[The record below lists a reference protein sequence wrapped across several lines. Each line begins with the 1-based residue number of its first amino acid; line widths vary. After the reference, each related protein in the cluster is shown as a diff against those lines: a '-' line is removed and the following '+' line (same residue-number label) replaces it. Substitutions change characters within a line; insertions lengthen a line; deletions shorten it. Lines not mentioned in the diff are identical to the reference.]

1 MKVLNKVV
9 IGMASLALLAA
20 CGPSKVS
27 YEKFHEK
34 AVEAAKLESGYTSAV
49 LNGKMK
55 STDDGKSV
63 EYEFKDFKVENMTN
77 GRIDLTKLS
86 LSDLAKLSEQM
97 IFAIGLVSYEA
108 VEVENDKDVTYY
120 AGDTFKV
127 SGKTKEAEGSY
138 EFNKFGLITSMKV
151 KGEITNGD
159 LTVTWSK

>member
-34 AVEAAKLESGYTSAV
+34 AVAAAKLESGYTSAV

-63 EYEFKDFKVENMTN
+63 EFEFKDFKIENMTN
-77 GRIDLTKLS
+77 GRIDITKLS

-97 IFAIGLVSYEA
+97 IFAIGLVSFEA
-108 VEVENDKDVTYY
+108 VEIENDKDVTYY

-127 SGKTKEAEGSY
+127 TGKTKEGEGTY
-138 EFNKFGLITSMKV
+138 EFDKFGLVTSMKV
-151 KGEITNGD
+151 KGEVTNGN
-159 LTVTWSK
+159 LTVKWAK